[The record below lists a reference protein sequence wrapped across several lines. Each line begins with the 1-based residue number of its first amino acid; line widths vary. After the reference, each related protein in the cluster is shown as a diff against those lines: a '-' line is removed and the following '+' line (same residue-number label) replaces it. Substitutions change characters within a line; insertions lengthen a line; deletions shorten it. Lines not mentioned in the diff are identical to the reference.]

1 MPGYIWDPKNGA
13 VPESS
18 PAPVEKKR
26 KGLLSIPTTQN
37 VMPGSASSAA
47 AFSQYIPRV
56 NSTVGS
62 DLAYAGSLLATPM
75 LGVGTKAA
83 ANVLELT
90 SPSHWVS
97 KAAARLAL
105 PTEKAL
111 KYGRVADIVVPATV
125 SGLGV
130 GKGFVDLS
138 RAEMSKEKENAWKEI
153 AGSGAGLFAGLL
165 AAPVGNSIVRRI
177 RKVKNLARLDNAGT
191 IGGLDDVGKNLAE
204 YNAAIGERPA
214 VLDRM
219 KRTKINTRVK
229 PNSAE
234 AMASYGRDPNNF
246 GNIVKINPESSAWG
260 LGPEYADALIAHEAE
275 HAVLD
280 AYGPVQFYPEQ
291 VTRRPQLQ
299 VPDGMKFA
307 PNTNNPLYGELKVL
321 SDANNGIPWYSNP
334 EEVAAETAFLRQL
347 TGQNKNYT
355 ELPGFYQ
362 KRFRNYIGDQ
372 FSLME
377 PEAHQVLSSLS
388 GKYDYGGLIDRLQK
402 HYGSNEK
409 ALEAVRKF
417 AGGGPIGDGEEL
429 VGPPVPYSLI
439 PAGDIPMPDYNIFE
453 DENSF
458 KKRDAHLKSLDAF
471 IAANPTIAGL
481 NTADFRDVLSQFAG
495 LESSYNSKASNKSGY
510 SGYYGLEGG
519 SSLSDNAQH
528 RKAYEHLA
536 SLFKHNITRDDVQ
549 KGIDMGYTP
558 AQILYKYWNQ
568 QNNATEFLQNGSAE
582 TIGNN
587 PELGLMG
594 NNINAIADYYKYI
607 PEAIMDDFH
616 VVKSGDNF
624 STIQE
629 RVRKPGRH
637 YNQAGKD
644 LKQWNSDAVVNGK
657 LKIGDKVWFTEPYAE
672 GGFLK
677 DYRSGGNLF
686 RPGGIKRRVSEFMGG
701 ILTPEEVGVIMKHPT
716 DYIDYLGWDDD
727 KIGELKQNFYDNF
740 FPWGYD
746 ILAGMDAMRGG
757 AGQKRPIGVHDKEA
771 YARDYLLAEY
781 LGIPEEKRKS
791 EKSKEIFEESGYRPS
806 MGDEEGERYVRF
818 STPYH
823 RNKAVEIYNGL
834 LSNVVNLPGKKNMKP
849 GRSYQ
854 SKVGEHTYRIT
865 PGKSGSNYAVAQT
878 DSYQFDVDP
887 YSSALGQYTIGSGV
901 DPERGQYIS
910 VYDKWDLNPFSQGAT
925 YPLPR
930 KFVNTI
936 ASIEDASGGVGHPVK
951 YYDRIYLDD
960 YYSVSSRPEP
970 GALYGGYLL
979 PAEISASRELKSG
992 GKIHIKPENRGK
1004 FTALKKRTGHSAS
1017 WFKAHGT
1024 PAQKKMAT
1032 FALNSRKWKHGDGGI
1047 IDRLYNH
1054 SGGDVD
1060 KMLELIQKA
1069 RSE

>member
-1 MPGYIWDPKNGA
+1 MPGYIWDPKNGV

-56 NSTVGS
+56 NSTVGF

-111 KYGRVADIVVPATV
+111 KYGRMADIVVPATV

-321 SDANNGIPWYSNP
+321 SDANNGLPWYSNP

-347 TGQNKNYT
+347 TGQNKNYS

-372 FSLME
+372 FSLTE

-388 GKYDYGGLIDRLQK
+388 GKYDYGGLISRLK
-402 HYGSNEK
+402 EYYG
-409 ALEAVRKF
+409 
-417 AGGGPIGDGEEL
+417 D
-429 VGPPVPYSLI
+429 
-439 PAGDIPMPDYNIFE
+439 
-453 DENSF
+453 
-458 KKRDAHLKSLDAF
+458 DALDA
-471 IAANPTIAGL
+471 I
-481 NTADFRDVLSQFAG
+481 RK
-495 LESSYNSKASNKSGY
+495 YKK
-510 SGYYGLEGG
+510 GG
-519 SSLSDNAQH
+519 
-528 RKAYEHLA
+528 
-536 SLFKHNITRDDVQ
+536 
-549 KGIDMGYTP
+549 
-558 AQILYKYWNQ
+558 
-568 QNNATEFLQNGSAE
+568 
-582 TIGNN
+582 
-587 PELGLMG
+587 
-594 NNINAIADYYKYI
+594 
-607 PEAIMDDFH
+607 
-616 VVKSGDNF
+616 
-624 STIQE
+624 
-629 RVRKPGRH
+629 
-637 YNQAGKD
+637 
-644 LKQWNSDAVVNGK
+644 
-657 LKIGDKVWFTEPYAE
+657 
-672 GGFLK
+672 
-677 DYRSGGNLF
+677 
-686 RPGGIKRRVSEFMGG
+686 
-701 ILTPEEVGVIMKHPT
+701 
-716 DYIDYLGWDDD
+716 
-727 KIGELKQNFYDNF
+727 
-740 FPWGYD
+740 
-746 ILAGMDAMRGG
+746 
-757 AGQKRPIGVHDKEA
+757 
-771 YARDYLLAEY
+771 
-781 LGIPEEKRKS
+781 
-791 EKSKEIFEESGYRPS
+791 
-806 MGDEEGERYVRF
+806 
-818 STPYH
+818 
-823 RNKAVEIYNGL
+823 
-834 LSNVVNLPGKKNMKP
+834 
-849 GRSYQ
+849 
-854 SKVGEHTYRIT
+854 
-865 PGKSGSNYAVAQT
+865 
-878 DSYQFDVDP
+878 
-887 YSSALGQYTIGSGV
+887 
-901 DPERGQYIS
+901 
-910 VYDKWDLNPFSQGAT
+910 
-925 YPLPR
+925 
-930 KFVNTI
+930 
-936 ASIEDASGGVGHPVK
+936 
-951 YYDRIYLDD
+951 RIY
-960 YYSVSSRPEP
+960 
-970 GALYGGYLL
+970 
-979 PAEISASRELKSG
+979 
-992 GKIHIKPENRGK
+992 IKPSHRGK

-1024 PAQKKMAT
+1024 PAQKKMAV
-1032 FALNSRKWKHGDGGI
+1032 FALNARKWRHDEGGPLNIEDAYVTVESPEFVGPVLPVENENMIDLQRYSESAYNDRAYNRGSKATGAFQITPVVMQEYTQKTGRTGDLNDPVFNRTVRDWYMNKRLPQFEMYSMGAPSDSNRVGRLYAAFNAGPGRVRKALLEAEANGENINQGFGFLQYLPKETQDYVNFNVRGKDIPGTSKTKAAYAKAKANRKTDGGI
-1047 IDRLYNH
+1047 IDRLAAHAN
-1054 SGGDVD
+1054 GDTS

-1069 RSE
+1069 RSA